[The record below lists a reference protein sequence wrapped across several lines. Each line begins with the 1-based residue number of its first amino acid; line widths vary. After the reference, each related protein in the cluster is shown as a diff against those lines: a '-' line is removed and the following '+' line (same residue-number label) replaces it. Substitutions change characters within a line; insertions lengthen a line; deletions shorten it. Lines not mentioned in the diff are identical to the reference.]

1 MENAINAFIVA
12 YTSEGIRAAYDA
24 MLERSDAP
32 EGSEPDDIDN
42 MLNQRGLPSLSQRLI
57 KIEIADLSDVAI

>member
-1 MENAINAFIVA
+1 MENAINAYLEA
-12 YTSEGIRAAYDA
+12 TTTEEIRAAYDA
-24 MLERSDAP
+24 MLEWSDAP
-32 EGSEPDDIDN
+32 DGAEVDDVDN